1 MRVRDGYNGQRRGV
15 GLNTVLTADCS
26 IEKSPCF
33 VQNESPETIAVE
45 QNT

>member
-15 GLNTVLTADCS
+15 GLHTVLTADRGV
-26 IEKSPCF
+26 EKSPSF
-33 VQNESPETIAVE
+33 VQNESPKTIAVE